1 MQLAH
6 PDWLDP
12 TALPAGDPG
21 DPAAAMA
28 VAVGLARE
36 NVARATGGPFGAVVT
51 AGDGTVVGA
60 GVNVVVA
67 QRTSIAHAEVM
78 ALLDAQARLGR
89 PRLKEGAGGPYTLVT
104 SAQPCVM
111 CFGVAFWAGLD
122 VLVTGARGE
131 DVEALAGFDEG
142 PLSADWVA
150 DLAARDIRVIRDVL
164 RPESCAVLR
173 EYAAADGIR
182 Y

>member
-1 MQLAH
+1 VQLTH

-12 TALPAGDPG
+12 AKLAATDPV
-21 DPAAAMA
+21 DPATAMA
-28 VAVGLARE
+28 VAIALARE
-36 NVARATGGPFGAVVT
+36 NVARATGGPFGAVVV

-67 QRTSIAHAEVM
+67 QASSMAHAEVM
-78 ALLDAQARLGR
+78 ALLAAQARLGR
-89 PRLKEGAGGPYTLVT
+89 ARLNAGPGGPFTLVT

-122 VLVTGARGE
+122 ALVIGARGR
-131 DVEALAGFDEG
+131 DVEALTSFDEG
-142 PLSADWVA
+142 PVPVDWVA
-150 DLAARDIRVIRDVL
+150 KLSARGTAVTRDVL
-164 RPESCAVLR
+164 RDEARAVLR
-173 EYAAADGIR
+173 DYAAGGGVH

>member
-12 TALPAGDPG
+12 TSLDAVDVG
-21 DPAAAMA
+21 DPATAMA
-28 VAVGLARE
+28 VAVDLARD
-36 NVARATGGPFGAVVT
+36 NVQRQTGGPFGAVVT
-51 AGDGTVVGA
+51 DGAGRIVGA
-60 GVNVVVA
+60 GVTVVVA
-67 QRTSIAHAEVM
+67 SQRSLAHAEVM
-78 ALLDAQARLGR
+78 ALLDAQDRAGRARLNDA
-89 PRLKEGAGGPYTLVT
+89 AGGPFLLVT

-122 VLVTGARGE
+122 GLVVGARGE

-142 PLSADWVA
+142 PIPADWVDA
-150 DLAARDIRVIRDVL
+150 LAGRGIAVTRDVL
-164 RPESCAVLR
+164 REEACAVLR
-173 EYAAADGIR
+173 AYGEQGGTR

>member
-1 MQLAH
+1 MRH

-12 TALPAGDPG
+12 ATLGSVDPD

-28 VAVGLARE
+28 VAVELARQ
-36 NVARATGGPFGAVVT
+36 NVARGTGGPFGAIVT
-51 AGDGTVVGA
+51 APGGRIAGA

-67 QRTSIAHAEVM
+67 QGTSLAHAEVM
-78 ALLDAQARLGR
+78 ALLDAQTRLRR
-89 PRLKEGAGGPYTLVT
+89 PRLNADGDGPYTLVT

-122 VLVTGARGE
+122 ALVTGARGA

-142 PLSADWVA
+142 PVPDDWA
-150 DLAARDIRVIRDVL
+150 AELALRQIAVRQDVL
-164 RPESCAVLR
+164 RPEACAVL
-173 EYAAADGIR
+173 AAYGER
-182 Y
+182 QGVVY